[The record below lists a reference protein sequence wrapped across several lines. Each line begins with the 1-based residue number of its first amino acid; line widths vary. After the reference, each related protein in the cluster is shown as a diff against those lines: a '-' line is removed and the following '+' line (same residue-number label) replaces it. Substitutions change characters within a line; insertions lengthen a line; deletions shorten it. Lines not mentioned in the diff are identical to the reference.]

1 MQEWRLS
8 QPHRLIDKLRNHLL
22 IEITGA
28 EWDVVG
34 DNDFE
39 IEGGDEDELAVLVGG
54 WHRNALESRHP
65 AMSVMSVATHD
76 DLHPKQKG
84 GNGWTKVRGR
94 SEDV

>member
-28 EWDVVG
+28 EWDVVD

-39 IEGGDEDELAVLVGG
+39 EEADDELAVLVGG
-54 WHRNALESRHP
+54 HKALDGRHP
-65 AMSVMSVATHD
+65 AMSVMSIATHNET
-76 DLHPKQKG
+76 PKQKG
-84 GNGWTKVRGR
+84 AHGWTKVRGR
-94 SEDV
+94 SEDVL